1 MAILKRI
8 HILTLS
14 LALSL
19 FLTGCLQEF
28 EPDVDTT
35 PVLCVNSLILPG
47 EPIEVKVTHSWMYS
61 NSIRHNYTNAGQTVD
76 NIVDDARTYIYVNGE
91 LKSEDYLPVEGDS
104 IHIVV
109 ESAKYG
115 KADASVKVP
124 VAVPLSICDV
134 VPRITDVWNDPDYAM
149 KATLRFALW
158 THIEIGRTP
167 SEMSYFQLNI
177 DGYDYKDEKFYYE
190 LLGTGFLGP
199 GCIDQFPYEMFHFAG
214 LDSDQDPILK
224 EYITVTDEAVG
235 AGSLLAFSNRQFQGE
250 GYGFNA
256 LFNGN
261 YLSVWN
267 DKYDPELFDCKVVF
281 SLKTVSQ
288 SLFNHT
294 LYEWVLED
302 GFVGQF
308 EDTGLADPIWG
319 YSNVSTG
326 AGVVAACSESTCTIS
341 LRDFLEAAFKDA
353 QPEWKE

>member
-8 HILTLS
+8 YILTLS
-14 LALSL
+14 FALSL
-19 FLTGCLQEF
+19 FLTGCFQDF

-35 PVLCVNSLILPG
+35 PVLCVNSMIRPG
-47 EPIEVKVTHSWMYS
+47 EPIEVKVTHSWLYS
-61 NSIRHNYTNAGQTVD
+61 NSIRQYYPNAGETVD

-91 LKSEDYLPVEGDS
+91 LKSEEYLPSEGDC

-115 KADASVKVP
+115 RAEASVNVP
-124 VAVPLSICDV
+124 VAVPVSIDDV
-134 VPRITDVWNDPDYAM
+134 APYVTDVWINPDIAM
-149 KATLRFALW
+149 MATLHFDLQCR
-158 THIEIGRTP
+158 INIGSTP
-167 SEMSYFQLNI
+167 SDVSFFQLSCE
-177 DGYDYKDEKFYYE
+177 GYNYEGEQARYVISGNTFLGDPEPGQYPYE
-190 LLGTGFLGP
+190 LFCFT
-199 GCIDQFPYEMFHFAG
+199 G
-214 LDSDQDPILK
+214 LDSDQDPIFR
-224 EYITVTDEAVG
+224 EYVTVTDEVFG
-235 AGSLLAFSNRQFQGE
+235 SGSLLAFSNRQFLGK

-256 LFNGN
+256 LFRYN
-261 YLSVWN
+261 YLSVLN

-288 SLFNHT
+288 SYFNYR
-294 LYEWVLED
+294 LYEWELED

-326 AGVVAACSESTCTIS
+326 AGVVAAYSVSTCTVS

-353 QPEWKE
+353 RAEWME